1 MTHISRVSPVPYK
14 AKCFYLYSFKTA
26 DEVKEAVHHYI
37 YVYNQ
42 QEFPKNETI
51 SVHTDIELRLFH
63 FIY

>member
-1 MTHISRVSPVPYK
+1 MSYKGNGLDNAYIESTSSSDK

-42 QEFPKNETI
+42 QGFQKNETI
-51 SVHTDIELRLFH
+51 
-63 FIY
+63 